1 MQGVTELM
9 EHGSHLVPRQQRRHT
24 IGSLG
29 VVAYIKDNRYLV
41 ALTALLLE
49 TVHPGSSA
57 LRRTAVV
64 VATEQGQRLTILV
77 DDFEG
82 LHIRMIEG
90 NVLALLERQTIDT
103 VGGIEDSI
111 DKHAVDIEVGFHLV
125 VGDIQEFLL
134 HLCRVVETV
143 VRLQLE
149 VRACGLAGKV
159 LDGLRLGIGLR
170 RILADEVLQEGID
183 IIRCLGHR
191 PFQRVRSI
199 VGITHN
205 LCLFCPQPGHLADD
219 GEGVVLACTVGTMDR
234 SLKDLLAQIA
244 VVEISQDSL
253 LCRVYNDDGIGSL
266 TASVLGIFL
275 TLGDVG
281 LAKSGEILLLVHP
294 DDSIVSGG
302 LQQVTPILLKLR
314 NPQVDFFHTLHL
326 VLRQQSTPTDKALIG
341 LLQQFLV
348 LSLKGII
355 LFIIDLFDALEQLLV
370 EHNFVRQVCQHR
382 HHLLLNLTNLWCFI
396 GTDQGKEHPTHT
408 VEQFTALLK
417 GQNGI
422 FESRR
427 LWISYNRS
435 NLFPILQNGNLEGR
449 QIVRGLNL
457 AKVGGTER

>member
-1 MQGVTELM
+1 MPGDVDTGGGKVLTEGVSRLEVDALQHALLQVGRHRLTSLIVTGIVDENLRNGGKRLIELGRHLHEVAGHAGTAQTVVLTVGEHTMQGVTKLM
-9 EHGSHLVPRQQRRHT
+9 EHSSHLVPRQQRGHT

-29 VVAYIKDNRYLV
+29 VVAHIKYNRYLV

-57 LRRTAVV
+57 LRGTAVV
-64 VATEQGQRLTILV
+64 IAAEQGQRPAILV
-77 DDFEG
+77 DDLEG

-90 NVLALLERQTIDT
+90 NILTLLERQTIDT

-191 PFQRVRSI
+191 PFQRVRCI
-199 VGITHN
+199 VGIAHD
-205 LCLFCPQPGHLADD
+205 LCLLCPQPGHLADD
-219 GEGVVLACTVGTMDR
+219 REGVVLACTVGTMDR

-244 VVEISQDSL
+244 VVEVSQDSL

-266 TASVLGIFL
+266 TASVLSIFL
-275 TLGDVG
+275 ALGGVS
-281 LAKSGEILLLVHP
+281 LAESSEFLLLVHP
-294 DDSIVSGG
+294 DNSIVSGC
-302 LQQVTPILLKLR
+302 LQQVAPLLLKIG
-314 NPQVDFFHTLHL
+314 NPEIDFLHTLHL
-326 VLRQQSTPTDKALIG
+326 VL
-341 LLQQFLV
+341 
-348 LSLKGII
+348 
-355 LFIIDLFDALEQLLV
+355 
-370 EHNFVRQVCQHR
+370 
-382 HHLLLNLTNLWCFI
+382 
-396 GTDQGKEHPTHT
+396 
-408 VEQFTALLK
+408 
-417 GQNGI
+417 
-422 FESRR
+422 
-427 LWISYNRS
+427 
-435 NLFPILQNGNLEGR
+435 
-449 QIVRGLNL
+449 
-457 AKVGGTER
+457 